1 MDNIGGRTSLVTG
14 GTSGIGLAIAESLA
28 KLGAIVVLNGLGT
41 PARIERAI
49 TGIRKCGLAAAHHHS
64 ADLRDP
70 DQIEDM
76 IDWIE
81 ERIGAI
87 DILIN
92 NAGIQHTARV
102 EDFPR
107 REWDDILAVNLSSAF
122 HTTAH
127 TLPGMQERG
136 FGRIVNIAS
145 VHGLVAS
152 RKKAA
157 YVAAKHGIVG
167 LTKVTAL
174 ENAEANITC
183 NAICPAWTLTPLVQ
197 AQIDKRAADQGL
209 SNEAATEVLLKEK
222 EPSLRFTKTA
232 EISAAVEFLLSPAGN
247 NITGSCLTM
256 DGGWTAQ

>member
-1 MDNIGGRTSLVTG
+1 M
-14 GTSGIGLAIAESLA
+14 
-28 KLGAIVVLNGLGT
+28 VVNGLGT
-41 PARIERAI
+41 PEQIGEAVARIKQRGGR
-49 TGIRKCGLAAAHHHS
+49 TVDHHP

-70 DQIEDM
+70 EQIDAM
-76 IDWIE
+76 IASIE
-81 ERIGAI
+81 EGVGPV

-92 NAGIQHTARV
+92 NAGIQHTARI

-107 REWDDILAVNLSSAF
+107 QKWDDILAVNLSSAF
-122 HTTAH
+122 HATAQV
-127 TLPGMQERG
+127 LPGMRIRDY
-136 FGRIVNIAS
+136 GRIINIAS

-152 RKKAA
+152 KEKAA

-183 NAICPAWTLTPLVQ
+183 NAICPAFTLTPLVQ
-197 AQIDKRAADQGL
+197 AQIDKRADDQGL

-222 EPSLRFTKTA
+222 EPSLRFTKTG
-232 EISAAVEFLLSPAGN
+232 EIAAAVLYLLSPAGN
-247 NITGSCLTM
+247 NMTGSCLTM